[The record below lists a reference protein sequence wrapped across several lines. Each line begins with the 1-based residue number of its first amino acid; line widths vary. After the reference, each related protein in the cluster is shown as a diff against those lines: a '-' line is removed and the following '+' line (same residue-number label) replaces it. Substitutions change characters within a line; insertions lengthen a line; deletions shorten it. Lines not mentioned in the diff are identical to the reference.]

1 MANQDLIY
9 AIHVTDQRL
18 YNKFDLCMKVQ
29 LKITSKN
36 VRDKVK
42 WAGFL
47 KDIMYI
53 ADYLSKMRVSQQVQI
68 DTLQRRKKLLHASN
82 VAKIKK
88 K

>member
-18 YNKFDLCMKVQ
+18 YNKFDFCMKVQ
-29 LKITSKN
+29 LKVTSKS
-36 VRDKVK
+36 VK
-42 WAGFL
+42 EKGRWAGFL
-47 KDIMYI
+47 KDILYM
-53 ADYLSKMRVSQQVQI
+53 ADYLSKMRVNQQTQI
-68 DTLQRRKKLLHASN
+68 ETLQRRKKLLHESN